1 MSSATAYQVIV
12 KQLGEMAGGT
22 IHAATS
28 LPLNIP
34 SRASRARASQLYQY
48 AGKMRSKA
56 FPAAFLP
63 GWRSSGLLPLFRT
76 MGPLLLDCRLFNG
89 PVSSKPGREVAAREA

>member
-22 IHAATS
+22 IHAATL
-28 LPLNIP
+28 LPLSIP
-34 SRASRARASQLYQY
+34 SRASRARASQLYRY

-56 FPAAFLP
+56 FPAAVFP
-63 GWRSSGLLPLFRT
+63 GIAVVWSFST
-76 MGPLLLDCRLFNG
+76 TISHYGPT
-89 PVSSKPGREVAAREA
+89 PA